1 MKVGLYFGSFNPIH
15 NGHLIIAK
23 HCINFTDLQQIWI
36 ILSPQNPLKN
46 PASLLGEYDRL
57 FLIKKA
63 IEGETNIKVSDV
75 EFKLPKPSYT
85 IDTLQYLEEKYP
97 ENTFSIILGSDSLQN
112 ISKWKNA
119 DILLKRYSLFVYKRK
134 DYQINKNL
142 SEHITILDAPLIEI
156 SSSYIRKLIQMN
168 KSIRYLVPDSI
179 CNEIENTNF
188 YRNKI

>member
-23 HCINFTDLQQIWI
+23 HCINFTDMEQVWL

-57 FLIKKA
+57 FLINKA
-63 IEGETNIKVSDV
+63 IEGEIDIKASDV
-75 EFKLPKPSYT
+75 EFKLPRPSYT
-85 IDTLQYLEEKYP
+85 IDTLQYLEERYP

-112 ISKWKNA
+112 INKWKNA
-119 DILLKRYSLFVYKRK
+119 GILLKRYCLYVYSRK
-134 DYQINKNL
+134 DYPIEKN
-142 SEHITILDAPLIEI
+142 SSANIKILEAPMIEI

-168 KSIRYLVPDSI
+168 KSIKYLVPDSI
-179 CNEIENTNF
+179 CTEIENTKF
-188 YRNKI
+188 YKNKI